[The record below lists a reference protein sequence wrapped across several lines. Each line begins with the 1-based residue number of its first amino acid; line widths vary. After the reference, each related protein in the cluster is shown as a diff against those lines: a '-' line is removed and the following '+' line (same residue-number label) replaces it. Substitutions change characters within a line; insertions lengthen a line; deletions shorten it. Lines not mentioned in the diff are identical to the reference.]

1 MSSAPASALLSIAA
15 APALPTEAAVPAT
28 PLDPTQTSAFSRMLE
43 AEASLAQAV
52 TSVPAS
58 LVPAESA
65 APESAPLLVADQNA
79 DSANDIAVAMSQ
91 AAHAGL
97 SPIPV
102 ADEAPDLAEAPTSG
116 VETELEPEIQS
127 DTAEEPAAPRSFSP
141 LVDVAAQPRAPQT
154 ARTSTAQDAL
164 PVVKSKP
171 TAKATTVE
179 SAQSQPITIDSET
192 DISTEAST
200 EISPVNIAPLTP
212 AFDAEGPQK
221 FKVATG
227 ATPARMTAK
236 ESIPPEPK
244 ASENVE
250 SIFVAVQST
259 GAQEINPKVSAAS
272 NPKTDDS
279 DAATPNSTIVS
290 GVTGLQQA
298 QAFKDALRTSAA
310 PACSPVASHVES
322 TPAQALSLSRISEYA
337 DTDAEFVASE
347 LEAAAPDTAAIPIEL
362 FLGAAGV
369 LNAPAPRQ
377 ISSEPLEAEVSD
389 DAQIPA
395 DESVE
400 ADFTFASSTRF
411 TPAITTSKEEDA
423 ATSQNDFAADVDEAS
438 IQLPA
443 ASRQAPNDA
452 DADQAPAFIAD
463 LGEVRVISSQNS
475 SRKDVQSAAAEDTKR
490 KEIEFQPLR
499 TELRAVAVDKKSG
512 ETVAE
517 PATKA
522 AEFARV
528 LSGWNGEKIA
538 RQSSPEGFSTAAVQS
553 EISAS
558 TVTAPF
564 VDGGRPETI
573 ASRNSSEPTPT
584 ANPSRAERL
593 LDYTLDAIPN
603 PLRVTT
609 FEIKPEGHGTI
620 RVRISARGEGEKAV
634 WRVQIQTSDPAARSL
649 LSEHLNELR
658 ERLPAENVQ
667 VELRGANDVRP
678 EVTQRENGG
687 SRERNGEQRQSRG
700 EEQQRQPKQQKSGTF
715 LEWLAAQE

>member
-15 APALPTEAAVPAT
+15 APALPSETAAPAA
-28 PLDPTQTSAFSRMLE
+28 PLDPSQTSAFSRMLE

-52 TSVPAS
+52 TPVPAS
-58 LVPAESA
+58 LVPAETA
-65 APESAPLLVADQNA
+65 ASESAPLLVADHNT
-79 DSANDIAVAMSQ
+79 DSANDIAVALSQ
-91 AAHAGL
+91 AAQAGL

-102 ADEAPDLAEAPTSG
+102 AEETPDLIEVPNTDVSPDL
-116 VETELEPEIQS
+116 ELEMETPSENK
-127 DTAEEPAAPRSFSP
+127 EELAAPRSTSTRTEVP
-141 LVDVAAQPRAPQT
+141 ALANTRAPQVER
-154 ARTSTAQDAL
+154 ASNAIELAAPAVTSN
-164 PVVKSKP
+164 P
-171 TAKATTVE
+171 TAKATPVE
-179 SAQSQPITIDSET
+179 SARASAPMFNTET
-192 DISTEAST
+192 EFSN
-200 EISPVNIAPLTP
+200 EIEPFTP
-212 AFDAEGPQK
+212 MLDAEGTQE

-227 ATPARMTAK
+227 ATPARMTEK
-236 ESIPPEPK
+236 ELIPPEPET
-244 ASENVE
+244 SECAE
-250 SIFVAVQST
+250 SNFLVVQSSDT
-259 GAQEINPKVSAAS
+259 QNATSAPTAS
-272 NPKTDDS
+272 VPSPQKSEDFDTDHAAGVAANANVQLQQAAPRAATRTPEAS
-279 DAATPNSTIVS
+279 HVAATPARAENMSRVNEHEES
-290 GVTGLQQA
+290 NVERAANETG
-298 QAFKDALRTSAA
+298 
-310 PACSPVASHVES
+310 S
-322 TPAQALSLSRISEYA
+322 TP
-337 DTDAEFVASE
+337 
-347 LEAAAPDTAAIPIEL
+347 IPIEL

-369 LNAPAPRQ
+369 LNSPAPRH
-377 ISSEPLEAEVSD
+377 ITSEPLEAEVSD
-389 DAQIPA
+389 DTQIPA
-395 DESVE
+395 DDSVD
-400 ADFTFASSTRF
+400 ADFTFASNTRF
-411 TPAITTSKEEDA
+411 TPAITTSKEESA
-423 ATSQNDFAADVDEAS
+423 AASQNDFAADVDNAT
-438 IQLPA
+438 IQSLA
-443 ASRQAPNDA
+443 ASREVGSDA
-452 DADQAPAFIAD
+452 VADQEPAFIAD
-463 LGEVRVISSQNS
+463 LGDVRVISSQNS
-475 SRKDVQSAAAEDTKR
+475 SRKNVHSVGAEDTKQ

-499 TELRAVAVDKKSG
+499 TELRTVAVDKKSG

-538 RQSSPEGFSTAAVQS
+538 RQSSPEGFSTAAVRS

-558 TVTAPF
+558 TITAPF

-584 ANPSRAERL
+584 ASPSRAERL
-593 LDYTLDAIPN
+593 LDHTLDAIPN

-609 FEIKPEGHGTI
+609 FEIKPEGHGAI

-678 EVTQRENGG
+678 EVSQRENGG